1 MYNLFIKAIEGAENK
16 LEGLKTWAKKKK
28 NEPKVMKDWQTMGYM
43 KRLDLP
49 FQEDCVFEV
58 EGITFVGCYIGN
70 LFNQTQ
76 VVTSEG
82 LLNLDRD
89 ANIKVVRRASKQ
101 ESMTL
106 VSTKNKVKNHH
117 ILRFFKLSDIRA

>member
-89 ANIKVVRRASKQ
+89 ANIKVVRTFQLHPK
-101 ESMTL
+101 
-106 VSTKNKVKNHH
+106 
-117 ILRFFKLSDIRA
+117 